1 MTDLIVS
8 VARDF
13 SATPG
18 GRYEKDG
25 EFSGEAF
32 RTKIVGPLLKSA
44 LHKGEKLHINLD
56 GTAGYATSFLEE
68 AFGGLVRTLQA
79 PIHKCIVIET
89 DNPIRRREVEG
100 YISDA
105 EAKLK

>member
-1 MTDLIVS
+1 MTSLIVS

-32 RTKIVGPLLKSA
+32 RTKIVLPQLLEA
-44 LHKGEKLHINLD
+44 MRAGDKLHVNLD

-68 AFGGLVRTLQA
+68 AFGGLVRYLKRSIKGTL
-79 PIHKCIVIET
+79 VVES
-89 DNPIRRREVEG
+89 DNPIRLREVEG
-100 YISDA
+100 YIADA
-105 EAKLK
+105 EAQLR